1 MLKFNSADPVKENI
15 PTRTNLTTG
24 KQLLQAISTRF
35 PLTTQGCLTLVL
47 AVAALDVFAYGS
59 LDLVVFALA
68 TCALTIVLF
77 CLLNTVITG
86 LLMQSRI
93 RKSLKE
99 ITNGSKT
106 IEIEAGYPNE
116 TGFVLPEPIFLPLI
130 RLDWV
135 ISYPDAISTRTR
147 RLDNNLV
154 QETLIPHRR
163 CLSPSI
169 FRKFSVSDVL
179 GFCRYTWFEK
189 QDCRLL
195 ALPRVNTVK
204 QLPLLRSLTA
214 EDGIPNTSG
223 EPEGDRMEIRPYA
236 PGDSVKNIMW
246 KMYARNRQLNVRLPE
261 NSVFHSKRTVAYLLS
276 SPGDEAAA
284 AVARVALESGAL
296 GQDWEFGADGTNEV
310 CDELSPALLAVARS
324 RALDAPLAYGLDRFL
339 MQCHGQH
346 ARCIVFAAA
355 QPSPWLGPLKQT
367 LARYCGQFTLILA
380 TDGMEEKQQAKLWQ
394 KLLLRKSNQVTSEN
408 YDIGCLSKIQ
418 AVLTETAQ
426 IAQSIL
432 IVDRKTGASFDRFLR
447 KV

>member
-1 MLKFNSADPVKENI
+1 
-15 PTRTNLTTG
+15 
-24 KQLLQAISTRF
+24 
-35 PLTTQGCLTLVL
+35 
-47 AVAALDVFAYGS
+47 
-59 LDLVVFALA
+59 
-68 TCALTIVLF
+68 
-77 CLLNTVITG
+77 
-86 LLMQSRI
+86 
-93 RKSLKE
+93 
-99 ITNGSKT
+99 
-106 IEIEAGYPNE
+106 
-116 TGFVLPEPIFLPLI
+116 
-130 RLDWV
+130 
-135 ISYPDAISTRTR
+135 
-147 RLDNNLV
+147 
-154 QETLIPHRR
+154 
-163 CLSPSI
+163 
-169 FRKFSVSDVL
+169 
-179 GFCRYTWFEK
+179 
-189 QDCRLL
+189 
-195 ALPRVNTVK
+195 
-204 QLPLLRSLTA
+204 
-214 EDGIPNTSG
+214 
-223 EPEGDRMEIRPYA
+223 MEIRPYA